1 MKINKTIFASKNKG
15 KIREVKK
22 IFADMD
28 FKIISLLELD
38 DKMEIDETGTTFEEN
53 SKIKAFE
60 VFNRF
65 KIPTIADDS
74 GISVDQ
80 LGGRPGVYSARYSGE
95 NATDDEN
102 NDKLIEELK
111 DFEEPHLAR
120 YVCAA
125 VFYDGKNYLVTED
138 TAKGKIVKT
147 PRGKNGFGYDPYFVP
162 EGYDCTMGELSLE
175 EKNKIS
181 HRAKAFNKLR
191 DKIKKYK
198 MA

>member
-1 MKINKTIFASKNKG
+1 MNKTILASKNRG

-22 IFADMD
+22 IFADLHVE
-28 FKIISLLELD
+28 IISLLELD
-38 DKMEIDETGTTFEEN
+38 DNMEIDETGKSFKEN
-53 SKIKAFE
+53 SKIKAIE

-74 GISVDQ
+74 GLSVDQ

-95 NATDDEN
+95 NATDEEN
-102 NDKLIEELK
+102 NNKLIEELK
-111 DFEEPHLAR
+111 DFEEPHPAR

-125 VFYDGKNYLVTED
+125 VYYDGKNYLVTED
-138 TAKGKIVKT
+138 IAEGKIVKT

-181 HRAKAFNKLR
+181 HRAKAFNRLR
-191 DKIKKYK
+191 DKIRKYK
-198 MA
+198 MD